1 MSGKIPEF
9 PPSPPSPPFPAP
21 KEVAAPPQA
30 PTVYVAPAWEY
41 KHLTRELQAE
51 PLPGEKELNDLG
63 ADGWEL
69 AAIVSDSSSV
79 HFYFKRQR
87 D

>member
-1 MSGKIPEF
+1 
-9 PPSPPSPPFPAP
+9 
-21 KEVAAPPQA
+21 
-30 PTVYVAPAWEY
+30 VYVEAAWEY
-41 KHLTRELQAE
+41 KHLGRDLAKETA
-51 PLPGEKELNDLG
+51 PDDAELNALG

-69 AAIVSDSSSV
+69 AAAFAHGNEA